1 MTAADDRLAALRRLH
16 LLSDPEAGSALA
28 FSAER
33 EVASALRLRSVTAEE
48 LLSLP
53 LPRREYALA
62 PVLPL
67 PGLAMLYAPR
77 GVGKTFAALSVAL
90 GVASGGTVLKW
101 RAPKPRRVVYVDGE
115 MPAGQMQERLARLI
129 RAADAH
135 PPEADFL
142 RFISADLAAE
152 GLPSLADG
160 ATQDALDRLM
170 GDLGT
175 EVLILDNL
183 STLVTNLRENESD
196 DWVSFQAWLL
206 SQRRAGRCVLVI
218 HHAGKSGQQRGTSRR
233 EDALD
238 TVIALRR
245 PADYGPERGAAFEAH
260 LEKARGVT
268 GGDAAPFAAELVETP
283 EGGFAWAWR
292 DLGDERRARAAEL
305 LAAGVSIRDVAEE
318 TGLSRSAVHRLKQAQ
333 GAAHGRA

>member
-1 MTAADDRLAALRRLH
+1 MTAADGRLAALRRLH
-16 LLSDPEAGSALA
+16 RLCDPEAGSALT
-28 FSAER
+28 FPVER
-33 EVASALRLRSVTAEE
+33 EAASAPRLRSVTAEE
-48 LLSLP
+48 LLTLTLP
-53 LPRREYALA
+53 QREYPLA

-77 GVGKTFAALSVAL
+77 GAGKTFTALSIAL
-90 GVASGGTVLKW
+90 AVASGGAALKW
-101 RAPKPRRVVYVDGE
+101 RAPKPRRVLYVDGE

-142 RFISADLAAE
+142 RFISADLE
-152 GLPSLADG
+152 PEELPSIARPETQRALEAEMAATG
-160 ATQDALDRLM
+160 A
-170 GDLGT
+170 
-175 EVLILDNL
+175 EVVIFDNL
-183 STLVTNLRENESD
+183 STLATGPRENESD
-196 DWVSFQAWLL
+196 DWVDLQTWFLRL
-206 SQRRAGRCVLVI
+206 RRLGKSVILV
-218 HHAGKSGQQRGTSRR
+218 HHAGKAGQQRGTSRR

-245 PADYGPERGAAFEAH
+245 PADYGPERGAAFETH

-268 GGDAAPFAAELVETP
+268 GADATPFAAELVETP
-283 EGGFAWAWR
+283 DGGLTWAWR
-292 DLGDERRARAAEL
+292 DLGDERRARAIEL
-305 LAAGVSIRDVAEE
+305 LAAGMSIRDVAEE

>member
-28 FSAER
+28 FPAER
-33 EVASALRLRSVTAEE
+33 EVASAPRLRSVTAEE
-48 LLSLP
+48 LLTLTLP
-53 LPRREYALA
+53 QREYALA

-77 GVGKTFAALSVAL
+77 GIGKTFVALSIAL
-90 GVASGGTVLKW
+90 AVASGGAALKW
-101 RAPKPRRVVYVDGE
+101 RAPKPRRVLYVDGE

-142 RFISADLAAE
+142 RFVSADLEPE
-152 GLPSLADG
+152 GLPSIARPETQRALEAEIAATG
-160 ATQDALDRLM
+160 A
-170 GDLGT
+170 
-175 EVLILDNL
+175 EVVIFDNL
-183 STLVTNLRENESD
+183 STLAAGLRENESD
-196 DWVSFQAWLL
+196 DWAELQAWLL
-206 SQRRAGRCVLVI
+206 SLRRAGRCVLLI
-218 HHAGKSGQQRGTSRR
+218 HHAGKAGQQRGTSRR

-238 TVIALRR
+238 SVIALRR
-245 PADYGPERGAAFEAH
+245 PADYGPERGAAFETH

-268 GGDAAPFAAELVETP
+268 GADATPFAAELVETP
-283 EGGFAWAWR
+283 DGGLTWSWR

-305 LAAGVSIRDVAEE
+305 LAAGMSIRDVAEE